1 MNKKV
6 LKRIIITLPAV
17 VLQIIWFVI
26 LGKWL
31 SPYAT
36 FISVILELLAFIYV
50 LYILISVSE
59 GAYKMLWLILILSF
73 PVMGGLLY
81 MFFGDKHSGKRFRQ
95 MLNKLSLIHI

>member
-6 LKRIIITLPAV
+6 LKRIIITLPAI

-36 FISVILELLAFIYV
+36 FIS
-50 LYILISVSE
+50 LYLRS
-59 GAYKMLWLILILSF
+59 
-73 PVMGGLLY
+73 LY
-81 MFFGDKHSGKRFRQ
+81 S
-95 MLNKLSLIHI
+95 N